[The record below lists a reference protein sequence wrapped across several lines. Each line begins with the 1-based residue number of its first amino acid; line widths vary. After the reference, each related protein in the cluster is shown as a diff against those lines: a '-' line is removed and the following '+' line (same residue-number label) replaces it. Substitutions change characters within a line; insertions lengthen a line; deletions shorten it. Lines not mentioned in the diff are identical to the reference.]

1 LTFWH
6 PKVAHTHP
14 RIPGRNVGLWCAGV
28 VVVTLVLASATTVRA
43 QAPRPIT
50 MVEALTQAAQ
60 NNLTL
65 RAAAFEVAIAR
76 AQLAQAEGVRSGQ
89 LILSASYTRTNE
101 ISGSSITIPGGTFPG
116 VPGPTTITLQ
126 APTPNLFN
134 SALNYQY
141 PVYTGGRIESQIA
154 LARAN
159 LKGAEAALER
169 AKQQIVLEVKQAY
182 YQLLLAQAGVDV
194 ATRTLASAD
203 ENLRVARARVA
214 AGTSP
219 RFDEVQAEVNQA
231 NARQGLIRSR
241 NAVALAQHGLDA
253 IMGLPLDTLLQPRES
268 MALVAVRGEVGAFVR
283 RALENRPE
291 LAEQQARLAAAQAA
305 IEIARAGGRPALIL
319 SGGPTYGN
327 ASGASAGGSAVFG
340 WSVTLAATVPLF
352 DGGVTAERVREAE
365 ARLAQLR
372 VVEAQLRLAIEL
384 EVRRAMLN
392 STSAA
397 EELAAADKIVEQAA
411 EGLRIANVRF
421 AAGVS
426 TNLEVITAQASLSQ
440 AEANRIQALFNVN
453 IARAQLERAAGG
465 PVE

>member
-1 LTFWH
+1 MRVLTRTKAGLAAAALLAAVLG
-6 PKVAHTHP
+6 PPSP
-14 RIPGRNVGLWCAGV
+14 RAW
-28 VVVTLVLASATTVRA
+28 A
-43 QAPRPIT
+43 QAPRPVT
-50 MVEALTQAAQ
+50 MAEALTLAAQ

-65 RAAAFEVAIAR
+65 RAAAFEVSIAR
-76 AQLAQAEGVRSGQ
+76 AMLAQAEAARTGQ
-89 LILSASYTRTNE
+89 LVLTGSYTRVNE
-101 ISGSSITIPGGTFPG
+101 TGGGSIVIPGGTVPG
-116 VPGPTTITLQ
+116 VSTPITITLP
-126 APTPNLFN
+126 APSPNLYTA
-134 SALNYQY
+134 ALTYQY
-141 PVYTGGRIESQIA
+141 PLYTGGRVESQIA

-169 AKQQIVLEVKQAY
+169 AKQQVILEVKQAY

-231 NARQGLIRSR
+231 NARQALIRSR

-253 IMGLPLDTLLQPRES
+253 IMGLPLDTVLQPRET
-268 MALVAVRGEVGAFVR
+268 MVLVAVRGELGAFLR
-283 RALENRPE
+283 RALEHRPE

-305 IEIARAGGRPALIL
+305 IEIARAGGRPALTL

-327 ASGASAGGSAVFG
+327 TSGATAAGAAAFG

-352 DGGVTAERVREAE
+352 DGGLTAERVREAE
-365 ARLAQLR
+365 ARLGQLR
-372 VVEAQLRLAIEL
+372 VVEAQLRQAIEL

-392 STSAA
+392 FAAAA

-440 AEANRIQALFNVN
+440 ADANRIQALFNVN
-453 IARAQLERAAGG
+453 LARAQLERATGG
-465 PVE
+465 SVE